1 MVIYDEKG
9 VEIMQCDEALKNR
22 IKRAQ
27 GQMHGILS
35 MMESECAC
43 VDIVMQL
50 KAVRSS
56 IDKAIG
62 ILTTNNLIQTIEKNN
77 DIKLDNIHEAINL
90 IVKGI

>member
-1 MVIYDEKG
+1 
-9 VEIMQCDEALKNR
+9 MQCDDTLKNR

-27 GQMHGILS
+27 GQMQGILT

-43 VDIVMQL
+43 VDIVTQL

-62 ILTTNNLIQTIEKNN
+62 ILTTTNLIQTIEKNN
-77 DIKLDNIHEAINL
+77 DVKLDNINEAINL